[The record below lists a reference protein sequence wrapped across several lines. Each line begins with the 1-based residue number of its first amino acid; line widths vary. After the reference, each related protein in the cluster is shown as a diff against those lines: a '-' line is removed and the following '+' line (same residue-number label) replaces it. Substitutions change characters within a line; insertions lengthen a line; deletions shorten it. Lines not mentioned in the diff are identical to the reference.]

1 MRLSINPKRNS
12 GSVLLIIFVVTLV
25 LVVFCTMVV
34 QIIKAA
40 RRIDG
45 KPYNG
50 NLYTND
56 ESIIIPGDKWDTN
69 FVCWFDS
76 FRHHYVWD
84 DTITDTAFVSSPP
97 ASFAP
102 LPPPVL
108 GSTVFGSL
116 NGKGLMVLRVLQSTN
131 SESDTGGFTFQDL
144 GMELDENG
152 MPLDF
157 TWTHGAAPTDP
168 AMNFTLQRSSNMID
182 WDSATDWKAYPA
194 ITNYWHEPTNAGRMF
209 FRTIK
214 N

>member
-1 MRLSINPKRNS
+1 MKTKITKNHNS

-25 LVVFCTMVV
+25 LIVFCTMVV
-34 QIIKAA
+34 QIIKVA

-50 NLYTND
+50 GLYTND
-56 ESIIIPGDKWDTN
+56 ESLNIPMDRWDTN
-69 FVCWFDS
+69 FVCRFENT
-76 FRHHYVWD
+76 RHHLVWD
-84 DTITDTAFVSSPP
+84 DTITDSVVAPE
-97 ASFAP
+97 ASAS
-102 LPPPVL
+102 LADPPPVL
-108 GSTVFGSL
+108 SSAVYGSL
-116 NGKGLMVLRVLQSTN
+116 NGEGSMVLRVLQSTN
-131 SESDTGGFTFQDL
+131 AGPTTGGFTFRDL

-157 TWTHGAAPTDP
+157 SWTHGAVPEVP

-182 WDSATDWKAYPA
+182 WDSATDWRVYPA
-194 ITNYWHEPTNAGRMF
+194 ITNYWHEPTNSGRMF